1 MLTRDKLFEPW
12 RNFSCIESRVTPQSN
27 HFSSVCEMEI
37 WISVFITICYML
49 TGWQVTCSMYKQTWL
64 ITWQAA
70 VKTLEKP
77 LPFLNVWF
85 FSGVCSLVLL
95 ILWSVLLLYIVIK
108 ATLRLW
114 CAMLKQDTC
123 CPYSASTSVVVS
135 TLCRCYRELNQK
147 LILTTGGLKVFADVT
162 VLYILEQ

>member
-1 MLTRDKLFEPW
+1 MLMLTRDKLFEPW

-108 ATLRLW
+108 ARQLW
-114 CAMLKQDTC
+114 DYDGQCWNKT
-123 CPYSASTSVVVS
+123 PVVLIQLLQVW
-135 TLCRCYRELNQK
+135 LCLHY
-147 LILTTGGLKVFADVT
+147 VAVT
-162 VLYILEQ
+162 VNWIRSLY